1 MGVLTWN
8 YKSNRERWGNSAGL
22 LQSLQPKRQA
32 NSWNCYIPSSSRGGQ
47 FILQQDP
54 MLLFRKPASLPLR
67 VSGLACT
74 FLPRPRN
81 QPWFKFEADKRNN
94 LDLPFLPISGP
105 VSCQSAAR
113 ADREAPS
120 GGKRVDQKEKGT
132 WGCRGQAAS
141 IGKISHRTGFQSQG
155 DPRDVSWQ
163 NRSKSKAH
171 AADYQAIWAVLK
183 EQASANVGS

>member
-8 YKSNRERWGNSAGL
+8 YKSHRERWRNSAGL

-32 NSWNCYIPSSSRGGQ
+32 NSWYRYIPSSSRGGQ

-54 MLLFRKPASLPLR
+54 MLLFRKSASLPLR
-67 VSGLACT
+67 VSRLACT

-81 QPWFKFEADKRNN
+81 QPWFKFEADKRNH
-94 LDLPFLPISGP
+94 LDLPFLPISGL

-113 ADREAPS
+113 ADRKAPS
-120 GGKRVDQKEKGT
+120 GGKRVNQKEKGT

-141 IGKISHRTGFQSQG
+141 IGKISHRTGFQS
-155 DPRDVSWQ
+155 
-163 NRSKSKAH
+163 
-171 AADYQAIWAVLK
+171 
-183 EQASANVGS
+183 